1 MTETTTIA
9 VAMSGGVDSS
19 TVAALLARESSGE
32 ANSVVGLT
40 LQLWDQTRLAG
51 KHGIPDAP
59 KAGRCCSLDDVYD
72 ARRVAEHLGIPYY
85 VVNQQERFEHDVV
98 RPFVDEYLAGR
109 TPIPC
114 SLCNDHI
121 KFDQLLQTARSI
133 GAERIAT
140 GHYAVNEYDPARQ
153 RWILKRPADRAKDQT
168 YFLFGLTQAQLS
180 LTLFP
185 LGRMTK
191 PEVRAIAREHGLALA
206 EKPDSQEIC
215 FIPGGDYKQF
225 ITAYLEEQG
234 EAVPVTAGE
243 LVASSGEV
251 IGRHGG
257 ISNFTVGQRKGL
269 GVSSPSPLY
278 VLNIDPASHRVTVGA
293 DAELATHS
301 LRARR
306 LNWISIPALT
316 GPMRAFGT
324 HLIMADDR
332 DVTARLCSMV
342 YSHNDSKPNRIWK
355 GRKRACSRLLEPE
368 DGLFPGGIRPIRL
381 PATQTIHPHSA
392 SERSFDRFISTFLKF
407 HRNSSITQPN
417 QPMGR

>member
-1 MTETTTIA
+1 MTKSTTIA

-19 TVAALLARESSGE
+19 TVAAMLAQGDC
-32 ANSVVGLT
+32 AVVGLT

-114 SLCNDHI
+114 SLCNNHL

-133 GAERIAT
+133 GAGRIAT
-140 GHYAVNEYDPARQ
+140 GHYAINEYDADRK
-153 RWILKRPADRAKDQT
+153 RWILKRPADLAKDQT

-180 LTLFP
+180 RTLFP
-185 LGRMTK
+185 IGRLTK
-191 PEVRAIAREHGLALA
+191 PEVREVARRHGLALA

-215 FIPGGDYKQF
+215 FIPGGDYKAF
-225 ITAYLEEQG
+225 LAAYLEEQG
-234 EAVPVTAGE
+234 EKAPVTAGE
-243 LVASSGEV
+243 LVARSGEV
-251 IGRHGG
+251 LGHHVG

-293 DAELATHS
+293 DAELVVRT
-301 LRARR
+301 LRARN
-306 LNWISIPALT
+306 LNWIAIPELT
-316 GPMRAFGT
+316 GPMRVRAKIRHRHEPAWAWIEPAGPITPGAPGPSHLGT
-324 HLIMADDR
+324 GDSSSPTGEVIATFDEPQR
-332 DVTARLCSMV
+332 AVTPGQSAV
-342 YSHNDSKPNRIWK
+342 FY
-355 GRKRACSRLLEPE
+355 
-368 DGLFPGGIRPIRL
+368 DGDEVVGGGWIV
-381 PATQTIHPHSA
+381 
-392 SERSFDRFISTFLKF
+392 
-407 HRNSSITQPN
+407 
-417 QPMGR
+417 